1 MTTRRRNLTMRRF
14 LAPAAALAMA
24 AGLTL
29 VATAPAS
36 ADVTS
41 PANGAT
47 LRGNA
52 TLSSSGASEGSL
64 CVNKDKPRTILS
76 MLNSAGTTVV
86 TQTKNDDGAFSYGI
100 DTHNYPNGAY
110 TVRSEERNRTGTVF
124 CSNNTKT
131 YNRSVTIDNYVDV
144 AYTGALSAPQNT
156 TAQVKATLADPT
168 LSGGLAN
175 RPIVFSLSGGT
186 SVTANTNAQGVATAN
201 LPINGAPRSATV
213 TAAFVTTAYYRGD
226 TASAPFTVTKNS
238 SKVTLAEPAAV
249 VHGQAT
255 SFTATVQATNGT
267 SAPTGSVQ
275 FTVDGDDFGAPVPVN
290 AGAATSAPTTTLST
304 GNHTIGAVYSGD
316 ANLVGST
323 AATVTQAVGKA
334 ATSTTLTKDQ
344 VGTVSGQAVTF
355 TAEVDVLAPGVGTPA
370 GGVQFTVDGQP
381 RGTAVPLSGDSASIT
396 ISNLAPGNHDV
407 EATYNGNAD
416 FAPSTS
422 ATVTHGV
429 NKADSALDLTSSVA
443 NPVSGQAVNFTADV
457 EAVGPGAGTPT
468 GEVQFFVDGEPLG
481 APVAL
486 NNGSATSPDAHLEAG
501 SHVISANYAG
511 DTHFGGASDN
521 LTQAVAA
528 AQTKTTVSASPSPSV
543 VGQQV
548 TLRAEVEPVA
558 PATGDPVGAVQ
569 FFVDGQSQGTIVELE
584 DGVAEFATS
593 TLTRGSHTVKARYL
607 SGTPNFVTS
616 TSAEITHQVNKA
628 ATSVTVESS
637 AQVSVYGQSVTLS
650 AKVDVTAPGAGA
662 PTGTLTFKD
671 GATVLG
677 TVDIDSASNFRGSVT
692 VDDLSVGQ
700 HVITVEYSGDDDF
713 HGSDGVLVQK
723 VQRAQTSVVVS
734 SSLNPAPSGSP
745 VAFTATVSPI
755 APGAGTPGGTVRFT
769 INGANLGAPVTVV
782 DGQATSIEFS
792 TLSPGT
798 YEVEAT
804 YSGDANFVG
813 SGGVLD
819 QGTGQQVAKAATEM
833 EVSTSPATSAH
844 GEAVTV
850 TTTVKAKAPATG
862 RPTGAVQ
869 IWEGNR
875 LLGATSLEAGEP
887 KTGVATFVTTSLA
900 PGTHTLRATYVGNF
914 NFLGNVAE
922 TTHTVGLAATVT
934 GIESS
939 RNPATYG
946 DAVTFTAVVGS
957 ALPGA
962 GTPTGSVTFKRGNQV
977 LGTAALE
984 DDGTRRVA
992 RFEATGL
999 GGGTHPITAVY
1010 SGDSAFAGSASQS
1023 YAQVVERAATNLDA
1037 EVFIS
1042 QLGDNGG
1049 RVRATLTGAEGEPL
1063 AGRTLTFTT
1072 TQSTDNSTIQICT
1085 AVTNAQGY
1093 AWCDATTLVPA
1104 IILDGGYDVRYAGS
1118 DDHLPSSDRGTYFVG
1133 GPVSNP

>member
-1 MTTRRRNLTMRRF
+1 MRRL
-14 LAPAAALAMA
+14 LAPVASLALA
-24 AGLTL
+24 AGVL
-29 VATAPAS
+29 VVTATPAS
-36 ADVTS
+36 ATVTS
-41 PANGAT
+41 PGNGST
-47 LRGNA
+47 IRGTV
-52 TLSSSGASEGSL
+52 TLSSSGASGGTACITGSGH
-64 CVNKDKPRTILS
+64 RTILS
-76 MLNSAGTTVV
+76 MLNSANQTVV
-86 TQTKNDDGAFSYGI
+86 SQTKESSGSFSYDI
-100 DTHNYPNGAY
+100 NTHNYPNGAY
-110 TVRSEERNRTGTVF
+110 TVRSEERNRTGAVF
-124 CSNNTKT
+124 CGTSTST
-131 YNRSVTIDNYVDV
+131 YNNAVTIDNYVDV
-144 AYTGALSAPQNT
+144 VYTGALTAPQNT
-156 TAQVKATLADPT
+156 SVAVSASLADPT

-175 RPIVFSLSGGT
+175 QPIVFSLSGGT

-201 LPINGAPRSATV
+201 LPISGPPRSATV
-213 TAAFVTTAYYRGD
+213 SAAFVTTAYYRGD
-226 TASAPFTVTKNS
+226 SASAPFTVTKNA
-238 SKVTLAEPAAV
+238 SKVTLAAPAAV
-249 VHGQAT
+249 VHGQTT

-267 SAPTGSVQ
+267 STPTGTVQ
-275 FTVDGDDFGAPVPVN
+275 FTVDGADFGAPVPV
-290 AGAATSAPTTTLST
+290 GSGTVTSAPTSSLST
-304 GNHTIGAVYSGD
+304 GNHTVGAVYSGD
-316 ANLVGST
+316 ANINGSS
-323 AATVTQAVGKA
+323 AATVTQTVGKA
-334 ATSTTLTKDQ
+334 ATATTLTKDQ
-344 VGTVSGQAVTF
+344 AGTVSGQAVTF

-416 FAPSTS
+416 FAASTS

-429 NKADSALDLTSSVA
+429 NKADSALELTSSVA
-443 NPVSGQAVNFTADV
+443 NPVSGQAVNFTAEV

-468 GEVQFFVDGEPLG
+468 GEVQFFVDGDPLG

-486 NNGSATSPDAHLEAG
+486 SNGSATSPDAHLDAG
-501 SHVISANYAG
+501 SHVVSANYAG
-511 DTHFGGASDN
+511 DASFGGASDN
-521 LTQAVAA
+521 LTQNVAA
-528 AQTKTTVSASPSPSV
+528 AQTKTTVTASPSPSV

-558 PATGDPVGAVQ
+558 PASGDPVGAVQ
-569 FFVDGQSQGTIVELE
+569 FFIDGQSQGTIVELE
-584 DGVAEFATS
+584 NGVAEYVTS
-593 TLTRGSHTVKARYL
+593 TLAKGSHTVKARYL
-607 SGTPNFVTS
+607 SGTANFVTS
-616 TSAEITHQVNKA
+616 TSPEITHQVNKA
-628 ATSVTVESS
+628 STTTTVESS
-637 AQVSVYGQSVTLS
+637 AQVSVFGQSVTLS
-650 AKVDVTAPGAGA
+650 ATVDVTAPGAGA
-662 PTGTLTFKD
+662 PSGTLTFKD
-671 GATVLG
+671 GSTVLG
-677 TVDIDSASNFRGSVT
+677 TVNVDSASNFRGSIT

-700 HVITVEYSGDDDF
+700 HVINVVYSGDDDF
-713 HGSDGVLVQK
+713 NGSDGVLVQK
-723 VQRAQTSVVVS
+723 VQRAQTSVVVT

-745 VAFTATVSPI
+745 VSFTAAVAPV

-798 YEVEAT
+798 YQVEAS
-804 YSGDANFVG
+804 YSGDANFVA
-813 SGGVLD
+813 SSGVLD
-819 QGTGQQVAKAATEM
+819 QGTGQQVAKADTEI
-833 EVSTSPATSAH
+833 EVSTSPGTSAH

-875 LLGATSLEAGEP
+875 LLGATSLVAGAP
-887 KTGVATFVTTSLA
+887 KTGVATFVTTNLT

-957 ALPGA
+957 VLPGA

-984 DDGTRRVA
+984 DDGNRRVA

-999 GGGTHPITAVY
+999 GGGTHQVTAVY
-1010 SGDSAFAGSASQS
+1010 SGDSAYASSASAS
-1023 YAQVVERAATNLDA
+1023 YAQVVERAASHLDA
-1037 EVFIS
+1037 EIFIK

-1049 RVRATLTGAEGEPL
+1049 RVRATLTGANGEPL

-1072 TQSTDNSTIQICT
+1072 TQSTDHSTIQICD